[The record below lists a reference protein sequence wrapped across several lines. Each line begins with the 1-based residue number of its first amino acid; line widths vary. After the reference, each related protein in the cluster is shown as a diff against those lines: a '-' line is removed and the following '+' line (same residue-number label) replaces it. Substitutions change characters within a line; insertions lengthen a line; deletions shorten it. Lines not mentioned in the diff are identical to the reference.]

1 MKELSKSDSI
11 CESYDQV
18 KKSPVF
24 DSQCIKIN
32 GGVEYAWCTSNICLF
47 RLYHTSSMSDA
58 VLKSRWTFLSGS
70 LPSLY
75 YLKVITTLYLLLAN
89 KISDLVD
96 HCWIVTCDHHLD
108 DHLSLC
114 HVSDDRVGSINNI
127 QSTKAWYFSGG
138 SCLRH
143 KPMTIRRRQIVQKV
157 SFVTPPPIWRPLKI
171 SPPKME
177 KPTSGTELYYRAN
190 FNADRRD
197 TSVPG
202 QKHICPYRG
211 LAWGLLSHVTH
222 NRPADLKL

>member
-1 MKELSKSDSI
+1 MKHSRLSMNIWSI
-11 CESYDQV
+11 AAEC
-18 KKSPVF
+18 
-24 DSQCIKIN
+24 
-32 GGVEYAWCTSNICLF
+32 
-47 RLYHTSSMSDA
+47 
-58 VLKSRWTFLSGS
+58 S
-70 LPSLY
+70 LAR
-75 YLKVITTLYLLLAN
+75 V
-89 KISDLVD
+89 
-96 HCWIVTCDHHLD
+96 HHLD